1 MRPRF
6 QPDADFNGRR
16 VHGLWRREPAW
27 DILSAQQGGV
37 IGPPDREVLRVA
49 ARAGRILVSHYRN
62 TLPAH
67 FRHFIQRQVSPG
79 VIIVSQ
85 YLDMGAAIEDILLI
99 WAVTVAD
106 EWVNELGFL
115 PV

>member
-1 MRPRF
+1 M
-6 QPDADFNGRR
+6 
-16 VHGLWRREPAW
+16 
-27 DILSAQQGGV
+27 
-37 IGPPDREVLRVA
+37 
-49 ARAGRILVSHYRN
+49 
-62 TLPAH
+62 
-67 FRHFIQRQVSPG
+67 SPG